1 MAQQGVELFFIAS
14 LAHPCIPRS
23 IRLPDSPH
31 LAPAR
36 HQPVVCH
43 TSPAFSVTSGRK
55 PTHKKSPASFHP
67 MPASEL
73 SNCTESPR
81 FIIISLLPN
90 TTCLHT
96 KLLVRSSYR
105 HTKKGENRDYCR
117 SFGGHPYIQLRT
129 QKREPFSVHIP
140 SMAAPLSWVEK
151 VDQSLSQEI
160 GGLRVGPKT
169 APDTQSARR

>member
-1 MAQQGVELFFIAS
+1 M
-14 LAHPCIPRS
+14 
-23 IRLPDSPH
+23 
-31 LAPAR
+31 
-36 HQPVVCH
+36 
-43 TSPAFSVTSGRK
+43 TSGRK
-55 PTHKKSPASFHP
+55 PTRKKSPASFHP

-140 SMAAPLSWVEK
+140 SMAAPLSWVERLI
-151 VDQSLSQEI
+151 SPCLQEI
-160 GGLRVGPKT
+160 GGLRVGPTQLRTHSLHASCTT
-169 APDTQSARR
+169 AHASVITVVRVHIHHLSGCNHVE